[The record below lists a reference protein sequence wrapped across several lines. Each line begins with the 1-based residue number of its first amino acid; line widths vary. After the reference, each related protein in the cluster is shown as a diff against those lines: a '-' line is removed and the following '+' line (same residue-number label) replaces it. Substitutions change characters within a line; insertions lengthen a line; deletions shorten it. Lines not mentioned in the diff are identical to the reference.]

1 MSSSAKKLGSKKSLP
16 IADPGPMM
24 KEVLDAIPQ
33 EAVVLNS
40 KGIIVFVNQSWL
52 GFARKNGM
60 NEKLIVSKAGIGTD
74 YLDVLKKSKGPHSEE
89 AKPAY
94 EGIMKVMNGKLKSFY
109 LEYPCHSKTE
119 KRWFMMHVTPLVN
132 KKGIVITHHNITE
145 RKLLEEAHRERARQ
159 KAKYAARLK
168 KEVEA
173 RTKELQE
180 ALKQERE
187 LAEMKSR
194 FISNTSH
201 EFRTPLSAIALS
213 TGFIRKFRNKSDD
226 AVIAEKLA
234 FIEKQVQHL
243 SSLLNDVL
251 LMGKSESGQ
260 TKVNISAVSLPG
272 FLNQIVHELS
282 ENYGSPSISF
292 FFHCG
297 FEKVNTDPILLTNIV
312 LSLLDNA
319 LKFSVNQQGIEFTV
333 KCSKKELRLMV
344 SDQGIGIPAEN
355 QKKLFEPFYR
365 GDNVVNIPGTGLGLA
380 IAKKSASLLGGSLSF
395 KSKLNKGST
404 FSVTLPLV
412 SMPA

>member
-1 MSSSAKKLGSKKSLP
+1 MSSSAKKLRSAKSS
-16 IADPGPMM
+16 AASDPGQMM

-33 EAVVLNS
+33 EAVVVDN
-40 KGIIVFVNQSWL
+40 KGIIIYVNQSWL
-52 GFARKNGM
+52 GFAKRNGIS
-60 NEKLIVSKAGIGTD
+60 EKLISRKAGVGTN
-74 YLDVLKKSKGPHSEE
+74 YLEVLKKSKGPHSEE

-94 EGIMKVMNGKLKSFY
+94 EGIMKVMSGKSKSFY

-119 KRWFMMHVTPLVN
+119 KRWFMMHVSPLGN

-145 RKLLEEAHRERARQ
+145 RKLLEEAHQERARQ

-173 RTKELQE
+173 RTQELQD

-213 TGFIRKFRNKSDD
+213 AGFIRKFRNKSDD
-226 AVIAEKLA
+226 TVISEKLA

-260 TKVNISAVSLPG
+260 TKVNISAISLPG

-282 ENYGSPSISF
+282 ENYGSTAIST

-319 LKFSVNQQGIEFTV
+319 LKFSGDKKNIEFTV
-333 KCSKKELRLMV
+333 KCTKKELQLTV
-344 SDQGIGIPAEN
+344 NDHGVGIPTGN

-380 IAKKSASLLGGSLSF
+380 IAKKSAMLLGGSLAF
-395 KSKLNKGST
+395 KSKLNQGST
-404 FSVTLPLV
+404 FRVTLPL
-412 SMPA
+412 AGTQA